1 MIHEEFRKGWKALF
15 AGVIG
20 VTTGASPIPFN
31 VLPIVIGPI
40 HFAMGWSFLQISIG
54 ITIYG
59 MVGAFLAP
67 AVGALA
73 DKIGVKPVAMAS
85 LTGFGIAFS
94 LLYFTPDNIYV
105 FYAIWALVGMLGIG
119 STPVTWSRTI
129 NMWFY
134 ENKGLALGIL
144 LLGTSIAGLI
154 VPQIANAVVEAASW
168 REVFPVMALLPLLVG
183 LPIAFFLFRDP
194 SPSERPQEIRSST
207 GELTGFGLREALQHY
222 RFWILFA
229 SVVCIALAYGG
240 AHIHMVQ
247 IVQMHGLTPGQAATV
262 MGVVASG
269 IFAGRVIVGLLFDK
283 FWAPAVAFPVLL
295 LPVAA
300 CAFLL
305 GTGTS
310 QPIIFLAGFL
320 LGFAAGA
327 ESDVIAYLAARYF
340 GMISYGRIYGFLY
353 APFGIFSSISPVLYG
368 YTRDTTGSYD
378 NMLIFAM
385 GLFAVGGA
393 LLLLLGKYPDWKA
406 TERTV
411 MA

>member
-85 LTGFGIAFS
+85 LFGFGIAFS

-183 LPIAFFLFRDP
+183 LPIAFLLFRDP
-194 SPSERPQEIRSST
+194 LPSERPHEIRSAT

-247 IVQMHGLTPGQAATV
+247 IVQMHGLSPGQAAVV

-300 CAFLL
+300 CVLLL

-310 QPIIFLAGFL
+310 QPLIFLAGFL

-340 GMISYGRIYGFLY
+340 GMVSYGRIYGFLY

-378 NMLIFAM
+378 NMLMFAM

-406 TERTV
+406 TERIVT
-411 MA
+411 A